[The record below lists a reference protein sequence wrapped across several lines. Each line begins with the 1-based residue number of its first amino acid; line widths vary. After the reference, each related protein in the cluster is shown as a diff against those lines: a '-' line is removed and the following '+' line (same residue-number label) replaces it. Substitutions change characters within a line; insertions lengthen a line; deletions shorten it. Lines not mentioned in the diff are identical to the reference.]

1 MHIRQAALMAMAACA
16 ASWAHA
22 AYCCVAPN
30 PIESFAPCPDTAPMD
45 TSNTST
51 GAEDDAAPDAV
62 RSFTLTI
69 KVLQNIHART
79 RAPRAVV
86 RHATGDKYDID
97 SDFKLILDLW
107 SATRCRAVP
116 EAADRRARRMRK

>member
-1 MHIRQAALMAMAACA
+1 M
-16 ASWAHA
+16 
-22 AYCCVAPN
+22 
-30 PIESFAPCPDTAPMD
+30 ESCGPCTKTNPMD
-45 TSNTST
+45 TSNTYT

-69 KVLQNIHART
+69 KVLQEMHART
-79 RAPRAVV
+79 RAPRAGV
-86 RHATGDKYDID
+86 RHATGDKYDNATID

-116 EAADRRARRMRK
+116 EAADRRARRRRK